1 MKPSHTLSTLIHQT
15 AAKFSAITEEQ
26 WSHKSSPSIW
36 SKKEILGHLIDSAM
50 NNLRR
55 FVVTQYQQND
65 KIYYWQDEW
74 VAFQEYQHA
83 PTEEVI
89 ELWKLLNL
97 QICRTID
104 NMPSEKLEY
113 TCDTG
118 KTAEQLHTLEFLI
131 DDYIVHMQ
139 HHLKDILAVPASR

>member
-1 MKPSHTLSTLIHQT
+1 MKPSHALSTLIHQT

-26 WSHKSSPSIW
+26 WSHKASPSIW

-65 KIYYWQDEW
+65 KIYYRQDEW

-104 NMPSEKLEY
+104 NMPPEKLEY

>member
-1 MKPSHTLSTLIHQT
+1 MKPSHTLSTLIYQT
-15 AAKFSAITEEQ
+15 AAKFGTVTPEQ
-26 WSHKSSPSIW
+26 WFHKPSPSVW
-36 SKKEILGHLIDSAM
+36 SKKEVLGHLVDSAM

-55 FVVTQYQQND
+55 FVVTQYQHND

-74 VAFQEYQHA
+74 VAFQDYQNA
-83 PTEEVI
+83 PVEELI

-104 NMPSEKLEY
+104 NMPAERLSY

-118 KTAEQLHTLEFLI
+118 KTSEDLYTLEFLI

-139 HHLKDILAVPASR
+139 HHLKDILAVTANR